1 MLSGT
6 LISSLQIPP
15 TFPIGPDE
23 DPACPDRPVG
33 LIDSPKELLP
43 AGPRSPINGSD
54 TNDAIFF
61 ASGSKIIISC
71 QKFNV
76 YFLFIIILR
85 KNSFTCIYS
94 FYT

>member
-15 TFPIGPDE
+15 TFPIGPPE
-23 DPACPDRPVG
+23 DPACPVRPVG
-33 LIDSPKELLP
+33 LIDSPNALLP

-61 ASGSKIIISC
+61 ASGSKVMNPC
-71 QKFNV
+71 
-76 YFLFIIILR
+76 
-85 KNSFTCIYS
+85 
-94 FYT
+94 